1 MAKKDI
7 RNGKELGNWRP
18 GRWTDAKLRRF
29 MRHVCKAAWNECST
43 ILGAQEGN
51 GAIMGFLSEAKERES
66 LAMLHHRGIQTIGD
80 VERDAAG
87 KL

>member
-7 RNGKELGNWRP
+7 RNGKESGNWRP

-29 MRHVCKAAWNECST
+29 MRHVCKAAWNECSA

-51 GAIMGFLSEAKERES
+51 RAIMEFLSDSKERES
-66 LAMLHHRGIQTIGD
+66 IAMLHKMGFRTIGD
-80 VERDAAG
+80 VERGAS
-87 KL
+87 